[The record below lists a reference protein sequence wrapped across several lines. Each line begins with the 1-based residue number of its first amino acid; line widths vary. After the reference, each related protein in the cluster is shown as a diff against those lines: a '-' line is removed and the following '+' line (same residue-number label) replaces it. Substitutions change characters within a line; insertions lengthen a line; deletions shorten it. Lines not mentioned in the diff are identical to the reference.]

1 MARARKVLLVILLA
15 VLLVGGVPVGW
26 LVWRARHALP
36 VYDGQLAVAGL
47 RQPVRVLRDERA
59 VPHLYAAN
67 LDDLVFA
74 QGYAHAQERLWQ
86 MDILL
91 RTVRGELAE
100 ILGQR
105 LLSVDQD
112 SRRLCLGGGADRAAE
127 TLDPDARRPLE
138 AYARGGNAYIES
150 PPRPP
155 PLS

>member
-15 VLLVGGVPVGW
+15 VLLLGGGPAAW
-26 LVWRARHALP
+26 LVWRARRALP
-36 VYDGQLAVAGL
+36 AYDGQLAVAGL

-86 MDILL
+86 MDILR

-100 ILGQR
+100 IFGEQ
-105 LLSVDQD
+105 LLNVDKD
-112 SRRLCLGGGADRAAE
+112 SRRLGLGGEIGRASCRE
-127 TLDPDARRPLE
+127 
-138 AYARGGNAYIES
+138 RG
-150 PPRPP
+150 
-155 PLS
+155 